1 MNIQELKAL
10 ASQEATN
17 PVILGIIAH
26 LEAKEDTVKPVAK
39 KVTKKVK

>member
-1 MNIQELKAL
+1 MNLEQLKQL
-10 ASQEATN
+10 ANEQATN

-26 LEAKEDTVKPVAK
+26 LESKEVPVVKAK